1 MIPTKAAPWI
11 LEIPGYLPLSL
22 NRLMRSRKLR
32 MSEPKRAAEHFGI
45 ARLVF
50 NVPKATGKRRVSL
63 VFTVAKGKPKPDPD
77 NLVKVVLDGL
87 VKAGVLVDDSD
98 EWCELG
104 GIKLQ
109 TGQHPK
115 TMAIV
120 EDLA

>member
-1 MIPTKAAPWI
+1 VQTKAAPYV

-50 NVPKATGKRRVSL
+50 GVPKATTKRRVSL

-98 EWCELG
+98 EWCQLG
-104 GIKLQ
+104 GIRMEV
-109 TGQHPK
+109 GQHPK

>member
-1 MIPTKAAPWI
+1 MTKAAPYI

-32 MSEPKRAAEHFGI
+32 MSEPKRAADHFTL
-45 ARLVF
+45 AALVF
-50 NVPKATGKRRVSL
+50 RVPKATGKRRVSL
-63 VFTVAKGKPKPDPD
+63 VFTVQKGKPKPDPD

-98 EWCELG
+98 EWCQLG
-104 GIKLQ
+104 GIRMEVGK
-109 TGQHPK
+109 HPK

-120 EDLA
+120 EEMV